1 MPRRQD
7 PKLVALKSVP
17 LFAGMTRKE
26 LGAVGRIADEIE
38 LPPGKELIREDM
50 LGKQFFIL
58 LEGEA
63 EVRRRGRKVNRLRAM
78 DFFGEIALLRTGKT
92 TATVTAATSVRAV
105 VITRPSFLKLLR
117 DDPRVQLTVLDA
129 LVKRMPGD
137 DVFTPS

>member
-1 MPRRQD
+1 
-7 PKLVALKSVP
+7 
-17 LFAGMTRKE
+17 
-26 LGAVGRIADEIE
+26 
-38 LPPGKELIREDM
+38 
-50 LGKQFFIL
+50 
-58 LEGEA
+58 
-63 EVRRRGRKVNRLRAM
+63 M